1 MTERPERPIS
11 TQPKASEAAP
21 WVSLGALG
29 VVELQ
34 TELAT
39 RLERSK
45 ALLRNFDRLGSP
57 QFMADL
63 LHTNYGEIGLEAIV
77 ETIFLLRHSSARRHV
92 YGTNSN
98 EMLHGD
104 NETPHGGLYDCG

>member
-1 MTERPERPIS
+1 MTERTERPIS
-11 TQPKASEAAP
+11 TTPKASEAAP
-21 WVSLGALG
+21 WVSWGVVG

-63 LHTNYGEIGLEAIV
+63 FHTNYRETGLDAIV
-77 ETIFLLRHSSARRHV
+77 EIVFLLRHSSVRRHV

>member
-21 WVSLGALG
+21 WVLLG
-29 VVELQ
+29 VVVFQ

-39 RLERSK
+39 RHERSK
-45 ALLRNFDRLGSP
+45 ALLRNFDRLGSS

-63 LHTNYGEIGLEAIV
+63 LHTNYGETGLEAIV
-77 ETIFLLRHSSARRHV
+77 EIVFLLRHSSVRRHV
-92 YGTNSN
+92 YGTNSG